1 MELYW
6 KTVQGCWIDWLIY
19 AIGVSLFVVQILFY
33 KWHHDGKRFQFV
45 QYLSKWQQIFL
56 VIAELLPL
64 LGLLG
69 TVLGLMQTFGNFQ
82 TMKTGAKVDLTL
94 MIQNFAPALSTTL
107 SGLLFVIP
115 NLVINALLFNETKVF
130 ENEGP
135 KR

>member
-6 KTVQGCWIDWLIY
+6 KTVLGSPIDWFIY
-19 AIGVSLFVVQILFY
+19 AVGSLLLITQIFFLVMHL
-33 KWHHDGKRFQFV
+33 KGKGFQFV
-45 QYLSKWQQIFL
+45 QYLSKWQQFFL

-69 TVLGLMQTFGNFQ
+69 TVFSLMNTFGTFQ
-82 TMKTGAKVDLTL
+82 AMKTGAKIDFTL
-94 MIQNFAPALSTTL
+94 MIQNFAPALSATF
-107 SGLLFVIP
+107 SGLFWVIP
-115 NLVINALLFNETKVF
+115 NLVMNAILFSVTKEY

>member
-6 KTVQGCWIDWLIY
+6 KTVQGSWIDWLIY
-19 AIGVSLFVVQILFY
+19 AVGLSLIVVQIMFY